1 MRVPKFNRSAV
12 VMMAVLFFQSAGAQQ
27 KITAEDKNAAIQ
39 SIAKQIAANYIYPE
53 KGGQIASHIQTA
65 NFKGEFNKASTW
77 QEFDELVTTEL
88 KSFSQDGHLYVKY
101 NPDVV
106 KDLKNPGMTE
116 ESKGHI
122 YGETSPQTA
131 MIQESKILDGN
142 VGYMKIT
149 AISIRKN
156 NLQELY
162 DAMNKMQGTKAMII
176 DLRDNGGGGSEVGAV
191 LESFFLPDATPTLQF
206 TKRDGNF
213 TIDSTVS
220 WLKEKKYE
228 KPVYIIVNKKTAS
241 AAEAFAFVLQQ
252 NNRAKIVGER
262 SAGAAYM
269 NSWYA
274 VDDENFVSVS
284 TAAPSIPGKNISWEL
299 SGLQP
304 DIKVKKGDALEIA
317 LHEAAKA

>member
-12 VMMAVLFFQSAGAQQ
+12 IITAVLFFQSVSAQQ
-27 KITAEDKNAAIQ
+27 KITAEDRNAAIQ
-39 SIAKQIAANYIYPE
+39 TIAKQIAANYVYPE

-65 NFKGEFNKASTW
+65 NFKGAFNRAATW

-88 KSFSQDGHLYVKY
+88 RLFSKDEHLYVKY
-101 NPDVV
+101 DPDLV
-106 KDLKNPGMTE
+106 KGLKNPGIAE
-116 ESKGHI
+116 DSKGHI
-122 YGETSPQTA
+122 SSESSPNTP
-131 MIQESKILDGN
+131 MIQESKVLDGN
-142 VGYMKIT
+142 VGYLKIT
-149 AISIRKN
+149 TISIRKN

-162 DAMNKMQGTKAMII
+162 DAMKKMQGTKALII

-191 LESFFLPDATPTLQF
+191 LESFFLPEAKPTLQF

-213 TIDSTVS
+213 TVDSTVS

-228 KPVYIIVNKKTAS
+228 SPVYILVNRKTAS

-252 NNRAKIVGER
+252 NKRAKIVGER
-262 SAGAAYM
+262 TAGAAYM

-299 SGLQP
+299 SGVQP
-304 DIKVKKGDALEIA
+304 DIKVKKADALEVA
-317 LHEAAKA
+317 VREAAKA